1 MARKSVSDGVGTRIS
16 HDGCG
21 DAGATDEWCYG
32 NALLRRTGAATP
44 SPPARGSRS
53 LPGTATDSPGP
64 ATSSALDAAT
74 GARDS
79 NPPIPPL
86 EAGEAVRFH
95 DPRGS
100 IRFLWPTDDATE
112 HPFVGVLA
120 GTDGSR
126 YPLYLDGDTAAAH
139 CRSTYSIVSTDSI
152 PIDPP
157 PHALVTAANDERLD

>member
-1 MARKSVSDGVGTRIS
+1 MTRKHASDAVDTRVGHT
-16 HDGCG
+16 
-21 DAGATDEWCYG
+21 GATDEWCYG
-32 NALLRRTGAATP
+32 NALLRRAGPATP
-44 SPPARGSRS
+44 SQPARGSRS
-53 LPGTATDSPGP
+53 LSGTAADSPG
-64 ATSSALDAAT
+64 AAASSAFDTAT
-74 GARDS
+74 GSRDS
-79 NPPIPPL
+79 NPPLPPL

-100 IRFLWPTDDATE
+100 IRFLWPTDEATA

-157 PHALVTAANDERLD
+157 PHALVASAANDERLD